1 MPVNSDSLLP
11 QHLCQPTEQPQAPHR
26 RCWRWHLIYW
36 LAYLLLKSFYLSQ
49 MLPLQGLSVAPAVLS
64 YTLLTGLCLFW
75 STLLLWPLLQTARP
89 IRSPIRT
96 SARRLLAGLLPLLL
110 LLLPLRILLLQSGS
124 QHASSYS
131 QWYHYL
137 VSGLP
142 QTLLPLAGWLV
153 MVLLLLQQ
161 QQQRHVQQQQQMLQQ
176 QLQQARLALLHYQLD
191 PHFMFNC
198 LNALDTLV
206 VSRRAGAAIALA
218 EQLAV
223 FLRQACKAPEHW
235 QGWPDELATVRSY
248 LAISQTR
255 FGERLQVQ
263 WDLTTQAP
271 AALPPLLLQ
280 PLTELMIEQLV
291 AASNDSYQFSISTTQ
306 HDAAGWQLTL
316 QLTSA
321 SGQPLPR
328 CAAPAAVSRVQ
339 QRLWQRYGE
348 TASCQLEQTGTV
360 CLIHLIIPGGANEQ
374 TNPLGAG

>member
-1 MPVNSDSLLP
+1 MPVNADSLLP
-11 QHLCQPTEQPQAPHR
+11 QHLCQSAQQAPHR

-49 MLPLQGLSVAPAVLS
+49 MLPLQGLPVAPAVLS
-64 YTLLTGLCLFW
+64 YTLLTGLCLLW

-89 IRSPIRT
+89 ILSVRPIRNA
-96 SARRLLAGLLPLLL
+96 ARMLLAGLLPLLL
-110 LLLPLRILLLQSGS
+110 LLLPLRILLLQSAS
-124 QHASSYS
+124 HHASSYS

-161 QQQRHVQQQQQMLQQ
+161 QQQRHAQQQQQMLQQ

-206 VSRRAGAAIALA
+206 VSRQAGAAIALA

-235 QGWPDELATVRSY
+235 QGWPDELATVQSY

-263 WDLTTQAP
+263 WDLTTQP
-271 AALPPLLLQ
+271 PTALPPLLLQ
-280 PLTELMIEQLV
+280 PLTELLIEQLV
-291 AASNDSYQFSISTTQ
+291 AASNDSYQFSICTTQ
-306 HDAAGWQLTL
+306 HATAGWQLTL

-348 TASCQLEQTGTV
+348 TASCQLKQTGTV
-360 CLIHLIIPGGANEQ
+360 CQIHLIIPGGADEQ